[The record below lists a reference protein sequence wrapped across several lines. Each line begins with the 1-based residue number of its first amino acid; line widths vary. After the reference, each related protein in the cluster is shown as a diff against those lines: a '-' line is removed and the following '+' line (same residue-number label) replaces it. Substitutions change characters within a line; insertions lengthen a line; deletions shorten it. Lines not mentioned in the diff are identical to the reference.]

1 MSIVIP
7 VGEDLDA
14 SITNSHAAEYHYNSG
29 GGQGGRWGPWG
40 DGQGGYQQR
49 QRMQRG
55 WHV

>member
-7 VGEDLDA
+7 VGEDLNA
-14 SITNSHAAEYHYNSG
+14 SVTNSHAAEYHYNSR